1 MRTTGPPCD
10 VAEDPTGTLIDRAR
24 AGDREALEELFAR
37 HVPRLRK
44 WATGRMPRWAR
55 DIADTTDLIH
65 DTVLDTLKHI
75 SRFEH
80 RGDGALQAYLRQAV
94 VNRIRNELRKRAAR
108 GAPETV
114 DSGLS
119 DGRTSPLEKAISNQ
133 TLERYEAALAELK
146 PEEREAVISRLEL
159 GLSYA
164 QIAESLGKPTANAAR
179 MTVVR
184 ALARVADR
192 MRANGHVAS
201 QGDG

>member
-1 MRTTGPPCD
+1 MSSTAPHREVGD
-10 VAEDPTGTLIDRAR
+10 DPTGTLLDRAR

-65 DTVLDTLKHI
+65 DTVLDTLKHLE
-75 SRFEH
+75 RFEH

-94 VNRIRNELRKRAAR
+94 VNRIRNELRKRACR
-108 GAPETV
+108 GVPDRV
-114 DSGLS
+114 DTGFS
-119 DGRTSPLEKAISNQ
+119 DGGTSPLEKAISNQ
-133 TLERYEAALAELK
+133 TLERYEAALVELK

-164 QIAESLGKPTANAAR
+164 QIAESLGKPSANAAR

-184 ALARVADR
+184 ALARVADQ
-192 MRANGHVAS
+192 MRASGHVAS
-201 QGDG
+201 RRDG